1 MTTQANTNTKAG
13 SLGKYL
19 RGVKSELKKVN
30 WPNGE
35 ELKNNT
41 SVVIASCLLAT
52 ILLWALDTFFGFGL
66 NLIIK

>member
-13 SLGKYL
+13 NLGKYL
-19 RGVKSELKKVN
+19 KGVKSELRKVN
-30 WPNGE
+30 WPTRE

-41 SVVIASCLLAT
+41 GVVIASCLLAT

-66 NLIIK
+66 NFIIR